1 MSQSVDDPPIEEAGD
16 KAAAGSAEA
25 EQPPQARQD
34 KEEKPLSEEDALR
47 ALHSKGESED
57 EAERAE
63 AARAAAIAASVMERL
78 NADPFGMRIGTVALF
93 NDAVSF
99 GGGMNFGDGARRTG
113 QPTARISE
121 RRIARWTVGHLPLP
135 RFDEALRI
143 LVERRLLI
151 LALPP
156 GGRKATGVN
165 LLVKAV
171 RGQAVAGQMDGEQAA
186 GGQEAGGGCHEVLD
200 ASVLRDGQ
208 WRPPERDSGY
218 LLVLDDT
225 NPGLTPHLIDEQW
238 IDDLTACLNEHGSYL
253 VVLTGPP
260 RGALMEAERSGQV
273 LTTLGGLDLVRL
285 IERRVHDREP
295 TPEESADLRL
305 RLIEAGALELLR
317 EDTRPRTALHLAT
330 VIRERADL
338 AARVKELRDPT
349 GRVHDWFSRHR
360 TPEAMCFALAAA
372 ALEDATYL
380 TVSDAAAQL
389 YELLT
394 PAAEAPP
401 DLRFR
406 ERIGSDHPWIDVSV
420 EPGGTPGDV
429 APRVRYLNPL
439 VRQAVLGYAWTYLD
453 GQRSAF
459 LDWIRL
465 LVAHPDIGVRAR
477 ASVAAGVIAWSDY
490 DHALHRFLRP
500 WARHGSVVVRQSAA
514 TALDV
519 VGGHPD
525 LAEAVWLLLEAWVA
539 EQDTAAQRRQ
549 GLTAAA
555 VLGGGLGAAQP
566 RRAVRALHVLLDGDD
581 WGTLLPAGLALFR
594 LMERGRVA
602 EVLAALVEWSAPRD
616 GSPMVTKALAAFVYL
631 AAQPAIQPSVRT
643 SAQTATQ
650 PSAQPSAQRAGEA
663 DGRSRFSSMPLL
675 LAGAEEHRSQLIE
688 LWARALDRRPA
699 QQPALETLRDYL
711 DVHADH
717 DGTAYRDVRDI
728 VLAVAA
734 RSGRHRERLQ
744 YHLGDWARAAG
755 RRDHPAARLLAELG
769 RSSYANG
776 RT

>member
-16 KAAAGSAEA
+16 KAEA
-25 EQPPQARQD
+25 EQPPQTRQD
-34 KEEKPLSEEDALR
+34 KDEKPLSEEDALR
-47 ALHSKGESED
+47 ALHRKGESED

-63 AARAAAIAASVMERL
+63 AARAAAIAARVMERL

-99 GGGMNFGDGARRTG
+99 GGGMNLGDGGRRTG
-113 QPTARISE
+113 QATARISE

-171 RGQAVAGQMDGEQAA
+171 RGQTVAGQTVREQAA
-186 GGQEAGGGCHEVLD
+186 GGQEARQRAAGGQARQTVSEQAGQEAGGACHEVLD
-200 ASVLRDGQ
+200 ASVLRDGR

-225 NPGLTPHLIDEQW
+225 TPGLIPHLIDEQW

-253 VVLTGPP
+253 VLVTGPP

-360 TPEAMCFALAAA
+360 TPEAMSFALAAA

-389 YELLT
+389 YGLLT

-420 EPGGTPGDV
+420 GPGGAPGDV

-539 EQDTAAQRRQ
+539 EKDTAAQRRQ

-566 RRAVRALHVLLDGDD
+566 RRAVRALHVLLNGDD
-581 WGTLLPAGLALFR
+581 WGALLPAGLALFR
-594 LMERGRVA
+594 LMECGRVA
-602 EVLAALVEWSAPRD
+602 EVLSALVEWSAPRD
-616 GSPMVTKALAAFVYL
+616 GSPMVTKALSAFVYV
-631 AAQPAIQPSVRT
+631 AAQVPAQPA
-643 SAQTATQ
+643 
-650 PSAQPSAQRAGEA
+650 GEA
-663 DGRSRFSSMPLL
+663 SGRSRLSSSLPLL
-675 LAGAEEHRSQLIE
+675 LADAEGHRTQLIE

-699 QQPALETLRDYL
+699 QQPALETLREYL
-711 DVHADH
+711 DVHADR
-717 DGTAYRDVRDI
+717 DGAAYRNVRDI

-734 RSGRHRERLQ
+734 RSGRHRERLH
-744 YHLGDWARAAG
+744 YHLDDWARAAG

>member
-1 MSQSVDDPPIEEAGD
+1 MSQSVEDPPIEEAGD
-16 KAAAGSAEA
+16 KAEA

-34 KEEKPLSEEDALR
+34 KDDKPLSEEDALR
-47 ALHSKGESED
+47 ALHRKGESED

-99 GGGMNFGDGARRTG
+99 GGGMNLGDGARRTG

-121 RRIARWTVGHLPLP
+121 RRLAHWTEGHLPLP

-143 LVERRLLI
+143 LVGRRLLI

-171 RGQAVAGQMDGEQAA
+171 NEQAA
-186 GGQEAGGGCHEVLD
+186 VRERAVGAQEAGQTVKGGGCHEVLD
-200 ASVLRDGQ
+200 ASALRDTQ
-208 WRPPERDSGY
+208 WRPPERNSGY
-218 LLVLDDT
+218 LLVLDDAT
-225 NPGLTPHLIDEQW
+225 PGLTPHLIDERW
-238 IDDLTACLNEHGSYL
+238 IDDLTACLNEHESYL
-253 VVLTGPP
+253 VLVTGPP

-338 AARVKELRDPT
+338 AAKVKELRDPT

-389 YELLT
+389 YDLLT

-420 EPGGTPGDV
+420 GSGGPGDV

-459 LDWIRL
+459 LAWIRR

-477 ASVAAGVIAWSDY
+477 TSVAAGVIAWSDY

-539 EQDTAAQRRQ
+539 EGDTAEQRRQ

-555 VLGGGLGAAQP
+555 VLGGGLGAARP
-566 RRAVRALHVLLDGDD
+566 RRAVKALRVLLDRDD
-581 WGTLLPAGLALFR
+581 WGTLLPVGHALSG

-602 EVLAALVEWSAPRD
+602 EVLAALVEWSQPRD
-616 GSPMVTKALAAFVYL
+616 ASPMVTKALAAFVFV
-631 AAQPAIQPSVRT
+631 AAQPV
-643 SAQTATQ
+643 
-650 PSAQPSAQRAGEA
+650 AQPVAQSAAQSAAQSPAQPAGEA
-663 DGRSRFSSMPLL
+663 SGQGHQSLPLL

-699 QQPALETLRDYL
+699 QQPALETLREYV
-711 DVHADH
+711 DVHADR
-717 DGTAYRDVRDI
+717 DAAAYRGVRDI

-734 RSGRHRERLQ
+734 RSGRHRERLHH
-744 YHLGDWARAAG
+744 HLDDWARAAG